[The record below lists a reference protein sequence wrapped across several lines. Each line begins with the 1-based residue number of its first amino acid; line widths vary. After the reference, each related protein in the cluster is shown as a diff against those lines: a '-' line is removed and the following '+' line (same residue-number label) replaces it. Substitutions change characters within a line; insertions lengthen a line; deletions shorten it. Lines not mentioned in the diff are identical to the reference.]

1 MTLEIIGTPNSN
13 FVRTIRMV
21 AEEKGVVYKNT
32 PEMPHSDVIKSLH
45 PLGQVPV
52 MGHDGFHLFESMAI
66 ARYIDNVFDGP
77 ALVPTSPKAAAKTV
91 QWISFAQTSV
101 DQLIMRQYVL
111 EYLFN
116 KDEDGNIVRD
126 NIDKVLNKLSKM
138 FRVLDEAVS
147 SGYFGNDEFS
157 MADCFLMPIISYGQ
171 LFPEGKEALESAK
184 NLKAYFDKLSQRPS
198 FINTSA

>member
-77 ALVPTSPKAAAKTV
+77 ALVPTSPKAAAKIV

-101 DQLIMRQYVL
+101 DQLIMRQYAL

>member
-77 ALVPTSPKAAAKTV
+77 ALVPASPKAAAKIV

-101 DQLIMRQYVL
+101 DQLIMRQYAL

>member
-1 MTLEIIGTPNSN
+1 M
-13 FVRTIRMV
+13 
-21 AEEKGVVYKNT
+21 
-32 PEMPHSDVIKSLH
+32 
-45 PLGQVPV
+45 
-52 MGHDGFHLFESMAI
+52 
-66 ARYIDNVFDGP
+66 
-77 ALVPTSPKAAAKTV
+77 
-91 QWISFAQTSV
+91 
-101 DQLIMRQYVL
+101 L

-126 NIDKVLNKLSKM
+126 NIDKVLNKISKM

>member
-1 MTLEIIGTPNSN
+1 MTLTIIGTPNSN
-13 FVRTIRMV
+13 FVRSVRMV
-21 AEEKGVVYKNT
+21 AEEKGVAYQNS

-45 PLGQVPV
+45 PMGQVPV
-52 MGHDGFHLFESMAI
+52 MRHGEFQLFESMAI

-77 ALVPTSPKAAAKTV
+77 ALVPASPEAAATTV
-91 QWISFAQTSV
+91 QWASFAQTSV

-116 KDEDGNIVRD
+116 KDENGNVVRD
-126 NIDKVLNKLSKM
+126 KIDRVLNKVSKM

-147 SGYFGNDEFS
+147 SGYFGSGDFS

-171 LFPEGKEALESAK
+171 LFPEGKEALEST
-184 NLKAYFDKLSQRPS
+184 NHLISYFDKLSQRPS
-198 FINTSA
+198 FINTAA